1 MPGGIR
7 GAGDRNTNITTSLF
21 MGNVHS
27 TEGGKC
33 ENTVTKEPRIRYYQ
47 VARRALVMNKRG

>member
-7 GAGDRNTNITTSLF
+7 GAGDRNTNTTTSLF
-21 MGNVHS
+21 TGHVHS

-33 ENTVTKEPRIRYYQ
+33 ENTVTKEPRIRYYRGAQ
-47 VARRALVMNKRG
+47 RALVMNKRG